1 MDVELYVYDL
11 SKGLARQM
19 SGQLLGIQI
28 AAVYHTALVF
38 GGIEY
43 FFGAGVQTSYP
54 GRTHHGKPM
63 EVIPMGGTQLPLEV
77 ILEYLESLKAIYTM
91 ESYDL
96 FLHNCNNF
104 TNDFAMFLVGKGIPD
119 HITSLPQTVLNT
131 PFGQMLKPQLDNAMR
146 GITQA
151 PVPPNSVPR
160 AATQPQSIPNGLS
173 SRPQTGMGI
182 SQKKEEVPGVVYKPT
197 RLKQLD
203 ELLASAQDSCAV
215 VFFTSATC
223 PPCKIVYPAYDELAA
238 EAGNKA
244 VLIKVDLTDAYEIG
258 ARYQVR
264 ATPTFMTFIKGEK
277 ESEWSGANEAQLRG
291 NVRLLIQMAHPPHP
305 HTLLRLPTLQ
315 RLHKSPV
322 TYTKIPPIEKLIA
335 KMGTAGSETA
345 VGALKGFVTTRQQ
358 SGAVDAPLPDLPAV
372 SAFISKSFQTLQ
384 PESLF
389 PIVDLFR
396 LALVDPR
403 VSGYYA
409 EDASETVFRI
419 LNTVNRLDTSCPYQL
434 RIVTLHMACNLFTS
448 QLFPIKLFMEPS
460 YSTPLFQLV
469 TSSLLDNEH
478 PPVRVAASSLAF
490 NMAASNHQQR
500 IQGKADFLPE
510 SSQVELVAS
519 LLEAMGRERESK
531 DGMRGL
537 LVAVGLLKYMTD
549 KGGEVDDLCEA
560 VGAKDI
566 IAEAKGAFPDLREL
580 AKEVEQVM

>member
-1 MDVELYVYDL
+1 
-11 SKGLARQM
+11 
-19 SGQLLGIQI
+19 
-28 AAVYHTALVF
+28 
-38 GGIEY
+38 
-43 FFGAGVQTSYP
+43 
-54 GRTHHGKPM
+54 
-63 EVIPMGGTQLPLEV
+63 
-77 ILEYLESLKAIYTM
+77 
-91 ESYDL
+91 
-96 FLHNCNNF
+96 
-104 TNDFAMFLVGKGIPD
+104 MFLVGKGIPD

-173 SRPQTGMGI
+173 SRPQTGMSI

-203 ELLASAQDSCAV
+203 ELLASAQNSCAV
-215 VFFTSATC
+215 IFFTSATC

-238 EAGNKA
+238 EASNKA

-335 KMGTAGSETA
+335 KMGTAGSDTA